1 MCTMLNYI
9 YYVEWFALCWMICT
23 TRWMVCTLL
32 NDLNYVEW
40 FVLCYM
46 ICNTLKDWHC
56 VGWFLLGSRICTG
69 INDLYHGNIEV
80 VSSSL
85 FLKIENKYPDFVYL
99 LD

>member
-1 MCTMLNYI
+1 
-9 YYVEWFALCWMICT
+9 MICT

-32 NDLNYVEW
+32 NDLNYVGW
-40 FVLCYM
+40 FVLCHM

-56 VGWFLLGSRICTG
+56 VGWFAVGSRICTG
-69 INDLYHGNIEV
+69 INDLYHGNIGV

-85 FLKIENKYPDFVYL
+85 FLKIENKYSDFVYL